1 MKRKFSTI
9 WILAT
14 LTIFACTLGQTPPER
29 SFPELDTVQEESA
42 QPETDSPLP
51 LAGEGLGVGENLI
64 HPDNFTYLGAFR
76 LPDASGGSNWEYSG
90 HGLTHRPAADQAQ
103 NTYGSLFG
111 FGHDQHLQVS
121 EISIPEPI
129 ISKNLDD
136 LNTATTIQPFADISG
151 GLFSPE
157 EMSIPRAGIA
167 YLNERLYFTFG
178 QHIQDFEPSHGSASL
193 NLTDAEGAYIFGN
206 YTNYITNDYLLE
218 IPPEWASALGG
229 YPLAS
234 GRAREG
240 LWSGRG
246 PALFAYK
253 PDVVSNGV
261 LTDVVPLLLYGT
273 QGAAPDIISDESM
286 AVNDYHDADHWWGVS
301 WLTAGENTAVIFAGT
316 KALGN
321 EWYGFANGVVWDY
334 SCSENN
340 SCPDVPDFPYDDRGF
355 WSESYQPQ
363 IIFYDPAQLVAV
375 ANSESESWQPQP
387 YATLDLSEYLLAPE
401 LDFHN
406 YKRDIIGAIA
416 FDRENGRLYVIERLA
431 DEYKSVIHVW
441 QVE

>member
-1 MKRKFSTI
+1 MKRNFSTI

-14 LTIFACTLGQTPPER
+14 LTIFACTLGQTPSER
-29 SFPELDTVQEESA
+29 SFPEPDTVSEAPA
-42 QPETDSPLP
+42 QPPADSPLP
-51 LAGEGLGVGENLI
+51 PEEGLGMRENVI
-64 HPDNFTYLGAFR
+64 HPNDLTYLGAFR

-90 HGLTHRPAADQAQ
+90 HGLTHRPATDQAQ

-121 EISIPEPI
+121 EISIPEPL
-129 ISKNLDD
+129 ISQNLDE
-136 LNTATTIQPFADISG
+136 LNTAETIQPFADISS
-151 GLFSPE
+151 GLFAPE
-157 EMSIPRAGIA
+157 AMTIPRAGIA
-167 YLNERLYFTFG
+167 YHNERLYFAFG

-193 NLTDAEGAYIFGN
+193 SLADAEGAYIFGN

-218 IPPEWASALGG
+218 IPPEWADALGD

-246 PALFAYK
+246 PALFAYR
-253 PDVVSNGV
+253 PDVVENGV

-273 QGAAPDIISDESM
+273 QGDAPDIISDESM
-286 AVNDYHDADHWWGVS
+286 AVTDYRDADHWWGAA
-301 WLTAGENTAVIFAGT
+301 WLTAGENAAVVFAGT

-321 EWYGFANGVVWDY
+321 EWYGFANGLEWDY
-334 SCSENN
+334 SCADDN

-355 WSESYQPQ
+355 WAEGYQPQ
-363 IIFYDPAQLVAV
+363 IIFYDPAELLAV
-375 ANSESESWQPQP
+375 ARGELESWQPQP
-387 YATLDLSEYLLAPE
+387 YATLDLTEYLLAPE
-401 LDFHN
+401 LDYYN
-406 YKRDIIGAIA
+406 YKRDIVGAIA

-441 QVE
+441 RVE